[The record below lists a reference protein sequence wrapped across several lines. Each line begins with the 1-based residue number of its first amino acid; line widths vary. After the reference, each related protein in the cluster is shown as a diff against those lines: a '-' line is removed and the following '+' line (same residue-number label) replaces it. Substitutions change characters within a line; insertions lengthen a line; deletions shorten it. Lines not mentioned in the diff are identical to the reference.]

1 MKVKTEIITNKAF
14 AFFLAALMLV
24 SILVSCS
31 GAASTEQPDRIV
43 TADYEIV
50 HTSIQ
55 QPVDHNNL
63 SGPSFS
69 EEVNVL
75 IPKGAADS
83 SPVFFILGNEHDI
96 TVKELAKFYKD
107 YGSPRDVIFL
117 QAEHRGYG
125 QSITA
130 DADQSVPAYV
140 TIDQALAD
148 YDSVVQKFKQ
158 KYSGPWMAAGH
169 SYGGGLVI
177 NFAAS
182 YPDDVKVILSSSG
195 VVDWPFTMDTYD
207 RQVRIT
213 MGDETYQRLVA
224 HIKNLEPQQLF
235 DSNWMEREFLIA
247 FIHGMTQY
255 GQYKPLLPVFK
266 AFAALP
272 TPSFLGVLHFL
283 DDAVA
288 QKGGWMYAASN
299 AKKTLTH
306 DEAVKGDYG
315 WRVWRY
321 QQCAE
326 TGIFELSAQPGGVFT
341 RSKDDFI
348 AESRALFGSD
358 PKSATSAAW
367 SPRAMLEKLTVPMIY
382 VGGGMDP
389 WLGLGLA
396 KDYVIKS
403 GRYFYVP
410 DGQHCP
416 DRDDVTLGKQVLAE
430 MLKYAG
436 PGK

>member
-1 MKVKTEIITNKAF
+1 MKIKTDFVAIRIFAF
-14 AFFLAALMLV
+14 AMAALMLL
-24 SILVSCS
+24 STLISCS
-31 GAASTEQPDRIV
+31 SPSAAPQPDRTV
-43 TADYEIV
+43 TSDYEII
-50 HTSIQ
+50 HTTIQ
-55 QPVDHNNL
+55 QPVDHGNS

-69 EEVNVL
+69 EEVNIL
-75 IPKGAADS
+75 IPKGASDS
-83 SPVFFILGNEHDI
+83 SPVFFLLGNEHDI
-96 TVKELAKFYKD
+96 TVKELPKFYKE
-107 YGSPRDVIFL
+107 YGAPRDVIFL

-125 QSITA
+125 QSINS
-130 DADQSVPAYV
+130 DSDQSVPSYV

-148 YDSVVQKFKQ
+148 YHDVVQKFKQ
-158 KYSGPWMAAGH
+158 KYTGPWMAAGH

-182 YPDDVKVILSSSG
+182 YPNDVKVILSSSG
-195 VVDWPFTMDTYD
+195 VVDWPFMMDAYD

-224 HIKNLEPQQLF
+224 HINNLEPQQLF
-235 DSNWMEREFLIA
+235 DQNWLEREFLIA

-255 GQYKPLLPVFK
+255 GQYKSLLPVFK
-266 AFAALP
+266 AFASLP

-283 DDAVA
+283 DDTIA
-288 QKGGWMYAASN
+288 QKGAWKYAASN

-306 DEAVKGDYG
+306 DEAVSGDYG

-321 QQCAE
+321 QQCVE
-326 TGIFELSAQPGGVFT
+326 TGIFEVSAQPGGVFT
-341 RSKDDFI
+341 RGKDDFI
-348 AESRALFGSD
+348 AESRALFGAD
-358 PKSATSAAW
+358 PKSATAAAW
-367 SPRAMLEKLTVPMIY
+367 SPRAMLEKLPVPMIY

-396 KDYVIKS
+396 KDYVIKN
-403 GRYFYVP
+403 GKYFYVP

-416 DRDDVTLGKQVLAE
+416 DLDDVALGRQVIAE

-436 PGK
+436 YGK

>member
-1 MKVKTEIITNKAF
+1 MKIKTDVDATRIF
-14 AFFLAALMLV
+14 ALAMAALMLLCML
-24 SILVSCS
+24 ISCS
-31 GAASTEQPDRIV
+31 SPSGAPQPDRTV
-43 TADYEIV
+43 TSDYEII

-55 QPVDHNNL
+55 QPVDHGNP
-63 SGPSFS
+63 SGTSFN

-75 IPKGAADS
+75 IPKGAIGS

-107 YGSPRDVIFL
+107 YGSPPDVIFV

-195 VVDWPFTMDTYD
+195 VVDWPFMMDAYD

-213 MGDETYQRLVA
+213 MGDETYQQLVA

-235 DSNWMEREFLIA
+235 DHNWMEREFLIA

-283 DDAVA
+283 DDTVA
-288 QKGGWMYAASN
+288 QKGGWMYAASD

-306 DEAVKGDYG
+306 EEAIKGDYG

-326 TGIFELSAQPGGVFT
+326 TGIFEVSAQPGGVFT

-358 PKSATSAAW
+358 PKSATAAAW
-367 SPRAMLEKLTVPMIY
+367 SPRAMLEELTVPMIY

-396 KDYVIKS
+396 KDYVIKD

-410 DGQHCP
+410 GGQHCP
-416 DRDDVTLGKQVLAE
+416 DRDDVALGKQVLTE
-430 MLKYAG
+430 MLKYAA
-436 PGK
+436 PVK

>member
-1 MKVKTEIITNKAF
+1 MKIKTNVVIIRAF
-14 AFFLAALMLV
+14 ALLFTALMLL
-24 SILVSCS
+24 STLSSCS
-31 GAASTEQPDRIV
+31 AVAGTNQPERTV
-43 TADYEIV
+43 TADYEID
-50 HTSIQ
+50 HTTIQ
-55 QPVDHNNL
+55 QPVDHGNP
-63 SGPSFS
+63 SGPSFN
-69 EEVNVL
+69 EEVNIL
-75 IPKGAADS
+75 IPKGADDN

-96 TVKELAKFYKD
+96 TVKELTKFYQQ
-107 YGSPRDVIFL
+107 YGAPKDVIFL

-125 QSITA
+125 QSITD
-130 DADQSVPAYV
+130 DADQSVPSYV

-158 KYSGPWMAAGH
+158 KYNGPWMAAGH

-195 VVDWPFTMDTYD
+195 VVDWPFMMDTYD
-207 RQVRIT
+207 HQVRIT

-247 FIHGMTQY
+247 FIHGTTQY
-255 GQYKPLLPVFK
+255 GQYKALLPVFK
-266 AFAALP
+266 SLAALP
-272 TPSFLGVLHFL
+272 TPSFLGVLHFI
-283 DDAVA
+283 DDAIA
-288 QKGGWMYAASN
+288 QKGAWMYAASN
-299 AKKTLTH
+299 GRKTLTH
-306 DEAVKGDYG
+306 DEAWSGEYG

-326 TGIFELSAQPGGVFT
+326 TGIFEVSAQPGGVFT

-358 PKSATSAAW
+358 PKSATSVAW
-367 SPRAMLEKLTVPMIY
+367 SPRAMLDTLKVPMIY

-396 KDYVIKS
+396 KDYVIKN

-430 MLKYAG
+430 MLSYAR
-436 PGK
+436 PVK